1 MRNEPTPSH
10 LNLVHTRRVTHYK
23 WSHCCPVSWRITTT
37 ICRTA
42 DSTRLQQTSGLR
54 SPLQTQHV
62 YSKHQNC
69 ASHSASSTS
78 LTCECSVNNSTLRH
92 SQRIKHF
99 AHLRVPLSI
108 PQHAPFTAHQTLHE
122 SSTGSYCQQG
132 RRTSASNR
140 RSHPRLNPSKTVDAS
155 HHDQLR
161 AVRLFEVL
169 SSSSFTAA
177 SRPLCLFLARVFMQ
191 RPNAPPQAA
200 VQQFDCKLW
209 PDGCMPSA
217 TRNFNSTC
225 TGQSLSPA

>member
-1 MRNEPTPSH
+1 MTQTLCNILSDGHIQNLPMRNEPTPSH

-99 AHLRVPLSI
+99 AHLRVLCQYLNMRHSQRI
-108 PQHAPFTAHQTLHE
+108 KHFTSHRRDHTVNKDAGQVHQTEDL
-122 SSTGSYCQQG
+122 
-132 RRTSASNR
+132 
-140 RSHPRLNPSKTVDAS
+140 
-155 HHDQLR
+155 
-161 AVRLFEVL
+161 
-169 SSSSFTAA
+169 
-177 SRPLCLFLARVFMQ
+177 
-191 RPNAPPQAA
+191 
-200 VQQFDCKLW
+200 
-209 PDGCMPSA
+209 
-217 TRNFNSTC
+217 TRD
-225 TGQSLSPA
+225 